1 MKNKVCILGQI
12 VSIVVILVGVA
23 IAALAHVRAIE
34 SNNFVIG
41 MILLIAAFLVF
52 CIFSALR
59 KKTYEPQTEEE
70 MELSIEDEDFF
81 YKPGT
86 IFFFGAIGGLV
97 SGIKYSQYQKRYKMI
112 KALYDNQE
120 YEKVLAETRKY
131 YPYDD
136 DIPPRLKKLVESAK
150 SLIDNYDDISKQSP

>member
-52 CIFSALR
+52 CIFFDTDYILF
-59 KKTYEPQTEEE
+59 PIQ
-70 MELSIEDEDFF
+70 D
-81 YKPGT
+81 
-86 IFFFGAIGGLV
+86 
-97 SGIKYSQYQKRYKMI
+97 
-112 KALYDNQE
+112 
-120 YEKVLAETRKY
+120 
-131 YPYDD
+131 
-136 DIPPRLKKLVESAK
+136 RL
-150 SLIDNYDDISKQSP
+150 